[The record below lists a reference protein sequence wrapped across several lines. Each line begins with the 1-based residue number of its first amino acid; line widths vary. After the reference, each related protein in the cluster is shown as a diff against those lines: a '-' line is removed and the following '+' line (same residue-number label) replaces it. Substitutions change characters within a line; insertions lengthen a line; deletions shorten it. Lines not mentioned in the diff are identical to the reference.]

1 MEQPTKFEL
10 VINLKTAK
18 ALGLTIPPSLLLRA
32 DEMIQWANGGPP
44 MTSRWPCIALSMLCC
59 LLADAAAAS
68 ADCAWVLWMEER
80 FAATPSESSW
90 RVLQGATTYD
100 SCQTGLYARVRDDD
114 TDRATRDDHLLT
126 EVYGPVIAKL
136 RGPDGKGASQV
147 LRYLCLPD
155 TVDPRRPKQK

>member
-1 MEQPTKFEL
+1 MVSL
-10 VINLKTAK
+10 VRR
-18 ALGLTIPPSLLLRA
+18 GVLLL
-32 DEMIQWANGGPP
+32 
-44 MTSRWPCIALSMLCC
+44 LLC
-59 LLADAAAAS
+59 LLTVATS
-68 ADCAWVLWMEER
+68 TFADCAWVLWMEER
-80 FAATPSESSW
+80 FAATPAESSW

-114 TDRATRDDHLLT
+114 TDRATRGDHLLT

-155 TVDPRRPKQK
+155 TTDPRGPKGK